1 MNQEK
6 IGKFIKKIRKDNN
19 LTQKDLADKLGV
31 TYQAVSKWETG
42 KNVPDISTMKLISE
56 EFNINIDEL
65 LEGKKLNKT
74 PNKNKY
80 LIVIIIIL
88 LIILIISITTIVTHK
103 NHSTFEF
110 KTISSK
116 CSDFKITG
124 SAAYNKDKTAI
135 YISNI
140 EFCGD
145 DDTTIYKKIEC
156 TLYESYDN
164 TKTKISSSELKRN
177 INLEDYLK
185 EVNFNIDSYSSKC
198 KQLTSNTLSLEIQAT
213 TTDNKTITYKI
224 PIELNDTCLN
234 STTS

>member
-6 IGKFIKKIRKDNN
+6 IGKFIKKIRKDNH
-19 LTQKDLADKLGV
+19 LTQKELADKLGV

-42 KNVPDISTMKLISE
+42 KNIPDIATMKLISE

-65 LEGKKLNKT
+65 LDGQKQIKEPRKI
-74 PNKNKY
+74 NKNI
-80 LIVIIIIL
+80 LIIIIIFIL
-88 LIILIISITTIVTHK
+88 VLLSSTALIILTH
-103 NHSTFEF
+103 NNTSFEF

-145 DDTTIYKKIEC
+145 DDQTVYKKIEC
-156 TLYESYDN
+156 NLYESYDN
-164 TKTKISSSELKRN
+164 TKTKISSSTTKKN

-185 EVNFNIDSYSSKC
+185 EVSFNIDSYSSKC
-198 KQLTSNTLSLEIQAT
+198 KQLTSNTLSLEILAT
-213 TTDNKTITYKI
+213 TEDNKTITYKI
-224 PIELNDTCLN
+224 PIDLTDSCH
-234 STTS
+234 